1 MEQFKTDPHT
11 GLRYELQGEYYVI
24 AGDEEAEPT
33 LVGIWGQKHLR
44 FLRKT
49 RPVTY
54 TNLLTTGML
63 PHYLA
68 GIECEAYELF
78 FRLIEQ
84 FATAEG
90 IAEQLKAAN
99 QMEWVGWM
107 NNIRSR
113 AEEIVLSEIVFT

>member
-63 PHYLA
+63 SCFGRLGFEEA
-68 GIECEAYELF
+68 GIVF
-78 FRLIEQ
+78 
-84 FATAEG
+84 G
-90 IAEQLKAAN
+90 ID
-99 QMEWVGWM
+99 
-107 NNIRSR
+107 
-113 AEEIVLSEIVFT
+113 